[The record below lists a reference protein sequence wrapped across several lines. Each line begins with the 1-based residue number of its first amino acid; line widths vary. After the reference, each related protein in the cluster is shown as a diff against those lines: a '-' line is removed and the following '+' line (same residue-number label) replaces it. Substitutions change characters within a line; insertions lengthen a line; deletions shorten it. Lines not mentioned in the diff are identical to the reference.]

1 MKTPKAAFLI
11 VSLTLLGL
19 LLSPGCGDG
28 AGEKTDSVC
37 ESAFC
42 IGLLLR
48 TSEQRSSL
56 VKAAEL
62 ARDDINR
69 AGGNVELIMGDTAT
83 PLAYARQFLD
93 MGARAIIGPG
103 TSRNSI
109 KIFDFLVENAMVAVS
124 PSATSITLTEKNRE
138 VARAGGTPFFFRTV
152 PTDSFQAKIL
162 VDQARNEGGVLVV
175 YRNDNY
181 GVKLAELINE
191 ELISQGRPAAKLVSY
206 ELYDHDDPDFDKK
219 TRDVLDDIEAVN
231 GIGDVGSIIMIVSEA
246 EGGKMIKGML
256 DSRVVPSTAGYYTSD
271 SLTAENLHELV
282 DPGNPAAIEGFKGTS
297 PCALPDPPERKEE
310 FEKRFDREEFPSLH
324 FTVHTYDAVV
334 AVALAALSAG
344 SDDPSE
350 YVSEMAGVTGG
361 GNRCLT
367 YAECAAALTDET
379 STNDD
384 IDYEGVSGPID
395 FDEDGNIAAGCYYVY
410 TYDATGG
417 YTRRILDVP
426 GLNDITP

>member
-1 MKTPKAAFLI
+1 MRTPRATFLI
-11 VSLTLLGL
+11 VSLALLGL
-19 LLSPGCGDG
+19 FLSPGCGDG
-28 AGEKTDSVC
+28 AGEKTDSGC
-37 ESAFC
+37 ENAFC

-56 VKAAEL
+56 VRAAEL

-69 AGGNVELIMGDTAT
+69 AGGNVKLIMGDVTAA
-83 PLAYARQFLD
+83 LASARQLLD

-103 TSRNSI
+103 TSRNSLN
-109 KIFDFLVENAMVAVS
+109 IFDFLVENGLVAVS
-124 PSATSITLTEKNRE
+124 PSATSVTLTEKNRE
-138 VARAGGTPFFFRTV
+138 VSRAGGTPFFFRTV

-162 VDQARNEGGVLVV
+162 VDQARNEGEVLVV

-181 GVKLAELINE
+181 GVKLAELINA
-191 ELISQGRPAAKLVSY
+191 ELLSGGRPAAKAVSY
-206 ELYDHDDPDFDKK
+206 ELYDSDDPDFDEK
-219 TRDVLDDIEAVN
+219 TRDVLDDIEAVD
-231 GIGDVGSIIMIVSEA
+231 GIGDVGSIIMIVSEG
-246 EGGKMIKGML
+246 EGERMIKGML
-256 DSRVVPSTAGYYTSD
+256 DSRVVPSTAGYYVSD
-271 SLTAENLHELV
+271 SLAAENLHELV

-297 PCALPDPPERKEE
+297 PCALPDPPERRKE

-324 FTVHTYDAVV
+324 FTVHAYDAVV

-361 GNRCLT
+361 GNPCLT

-379 STNDD
+379 TSNDD
-384 IDYEGVSGPID
+384 INYEGVSGPID

-410 TYDATGG
+410 TYDAAGG
-417 YTRRILDVP
+417 YTRRIFDVP

>member
-1 MKTPKAAFLI
+1 M
-11 VSLTLLGL
+11 
-19 LLSPGCGDG
+19 
-28 AGEKTDSVC
+28 
-37 ESAFC
+37 
-42 IGLLLR
+42 
-48 TSEQRSSL
+48 
-56 VKAAEL
+56 
-62 ARDDINR
+62 
-69 AGGNVELIMGDTAT
+69 
-83 PLAYARQFLD
+83 
-93 MGARAIIGPG
+93 
-103 TSRNSI
+103 
-109 KIFDFLVENAMVAVS
+109 AVS

-138 VARAGGTPFFFRTV
+138 VAQAGGTPFFFRTV

-191 ELISQGRPAAKLVSY
+191 ELLSQGRPAAKLVSY

-297 PCALPDPPERKEE
+297 PCALPDPPKRKEE

-384 IDYEGVSGPID
+384 IDYEGISGPID

-410 TYDATGG
+410 TYDAAGG
-417 YTRRILDVP
+417 YTRRIFDVP